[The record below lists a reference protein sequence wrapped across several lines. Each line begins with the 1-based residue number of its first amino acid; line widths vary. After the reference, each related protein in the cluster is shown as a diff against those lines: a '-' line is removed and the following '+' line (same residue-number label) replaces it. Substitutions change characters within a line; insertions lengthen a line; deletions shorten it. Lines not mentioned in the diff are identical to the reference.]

1 MDIVISEESA
11 KSVTDRWP
19 AECRDLAYQLWA
31 FVCGRNAAKV
41 AAMLAD
47 RGSSVPERTVQYWAS
62 SGEWAKRAS
71 DDLGRIAPDIRQQ
84 TIAELI
90 YGGLE
95 AARGLRSVV
104 VGDLPGDIEAGI
116 RAADDDLAAGVVDA
130 TERKQRVDD
139 LLNRAERLLKT
150 RTTAY
155 VAMLDR
161 AGFSPVGSNA
171 PELPRVSVAEQ
182 AKAYRDMTP
191 EERIEEQRRQLD
203 AQRLPAKTARR
214 RR

>member
-1 MDIVISEESA
+1 MDKLVVEATEVASP
-11 KSVTDRWP
+11 VRWSDDVR
-19 AECRDLAYQLWA
+19 ELAYQHWA
-31 FVCGRNAAKV
+31 FTSGRNAEKV
-41 AAMLAD
+41 ARALAEIGHPVTS
-47 RGSSVPERTVQYWAS
+47 RSIRTWADD
-62 SGEWAKRAS
+62 GGWALRAHE
-71 DDLGRIAPDIRQQ
+71 DLGRIAPDIRQQ

-104 VGDLPGDIEAGI
+104 VGDLPSDVLAQVDTLLGNEELDAGE
-116 RAADDDLAAGVVDA
+116 RDKRLSDLY
-130 TERKQRVDD
+130 
-139 LLNRAERLLKT
+139 NRAERLLKT

-191 EERIEEQRRQLD
+191 SERVEEQRRQLD

-214 RR
+214 KR